1 MSNYSK
7 KDIAKTAISFLFVEC
22 FMFYLQTKLKM
33 LTNPIW
39 KGSCLHLLFVQLL
52 LPVYLPM
59 FYIGV
64 LCRSFLYTT

>member
-7 KDIAKTAISFLFVEC
+7 KDIAKTAISFFIC
-22 FMFYLQTKLKM
+22 RMFYLQTKLKM

-39 KGSCLHLLFVQLL
+39 KGSYLHLLFVHLF
-52 LPVYLPM
+52 LPVYLPA
-59 FYIGV
+59 FYIAV